1 MSEKNKTKNDYVA
14 ILFKPIDNNE
24 ENVRIFGREFV
35 KNNKHKCYIEYK
47 DKKFELCEYF
57 EDIDN
62 NYNHK
67 DEILF
72 FLIGINHINNMSYL
86 FADCNTLSSLLIFS
100 GNDFMKNLEQIN
112 GNFSDYILSIH
123 SNTES
128 NWNSSSKNDTKDFYM
143 DNSLFSLKLSK
154 IKKAKDSN
162 DFIADISFEP
172 SPSSLI
178 NSNVNNMNHLF
189 YNCKSLITLPDITN
203 FDTSNVINISF
214 IFYGCNSLTS
224 IPDISKWNTS
234 NFNDMSNIFGECSSL
249 KLLPDISK
257 WKTFNVTDISNMFIS

>member
-100 GNDFMKNLEQIN
+100 GNDFMKNLDQLMEIFQII
-112 GNFSDYILSIH
+112 FCQFILIL
-123 SNTES
+123 NLIGILQV
-128 NWNSSSKNDTKDFYM
+128 KM
-143 DNSLFSLKLSK
+143 
-154 IKKAKDSN
+154 IQRI
-162 DFIADISFEP
+162 FIWIILYF
-172 SPSSLI
+172 L
-178 NSNVNNMNHLF
+178 
-189 YNCKSLITLPDITN
+189 
-203 FDTSNVINISF
+203 
-214 IFYGCNSLTS
+214 
-224 IPDISKWNTS
+224 
-234 NFNDMSNIFGECSSL
+234 
-249 KLLPDISK
+249 
-257 WKTFNVTDISNMFIS
+257 